1 MSSEKYS
8 IFGNNKINP
17 SEIFRKWM
25 IQLKINFTTGDE
37 RRIGNAVCI
46 RPLKNIRLAPIF
58 VQIWMMAAKLNT
70 FKGLEYKNLF
80 YFVTIASRYLS
91 QKHPVLQADYRAS

>member
-8 IFGNNKINP
+8 IFVNNKINP

-25 IQLKINFTTGDE
+25 IRLKINFTTGNE

-58 VQIWMMAAKLNT
+58 VRIWMVVATSNA
-70 FKGLEYKNLF
+70 FKGL
-80 YFVTIASRYLS
+80 
-91 QKHPVLQADYRAS
+91 DYTDLC